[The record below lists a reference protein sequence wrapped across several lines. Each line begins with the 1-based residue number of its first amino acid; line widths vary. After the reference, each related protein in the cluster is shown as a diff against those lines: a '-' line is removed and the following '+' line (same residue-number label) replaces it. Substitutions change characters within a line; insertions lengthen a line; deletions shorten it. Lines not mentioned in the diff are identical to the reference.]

1 MLMTG
6 ALPFSNLLH
15 ILGGILNLSRARVTQ
30 IVIYVGTV
38 GS

>member
-6 ALPFSNLLH
+6 ALPFSNLFH
-15 ILGGILNLSRARVTQ
+15 ILGMLNLSRARVTQ
-30 IVIYVGTV
+30 MAIHGGTV